1 MKFRTTLCKTKL
13 SYSILRVVTGETIS
27 LDLDNSEGACESNS
41 GYRSQCNGI
50 IVYS

>member
-13 SYSILRVVTGETIS
+13 SYSILRVGETIS
-27 LDLDNSEGACESNS
+27 LDLGNSEGAWESNS